1 MERAI
6 DHYNS
11 RFSKAEAIARA
22 NAPLLPTTKPKIIP
36 TGYKD
41 ASQWCAHRCDLALK
55 YLPCHNSADN
65 MHLIAISRL
74 REAAD
79 KFLDID
85 IQIEDWNEIV
95 KVASWQNLTEVQQT
109 YSSTEAVGNFT
120 VFNIKGNRYRLIV
133 SINYSRQLVYFKYFL
148 THAEY
153 DKDNWKNDPYF

>member
-1 MERAI
+1 
-6 DHYNS
+6 
-11 RFSKAEAIARA
+11 
-22 NAPLLPTTKPKIIP
+22 
-36 TGYKD
+36 
-41 ASQWCAHRCDLALK
+41 
-55 YLPCHNSADN
+55 

-79 KFLDID
+79 KFTDIG

-109 YSSTEAVGNFT
+109 YSSAEAVGNFT

-133 SINYSRQLVYFKYFL
+133 SINYSRQLVYFKYLL